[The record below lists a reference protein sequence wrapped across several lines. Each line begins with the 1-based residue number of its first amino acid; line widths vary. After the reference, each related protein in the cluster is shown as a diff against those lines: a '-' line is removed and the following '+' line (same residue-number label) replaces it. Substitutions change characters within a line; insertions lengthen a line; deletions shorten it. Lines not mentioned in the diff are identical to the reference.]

1 MLDGMDDHAPIGGV
15 ATSVDDLSSD
25 EREAYWNKVAETAR
39 TVFDLPDA
47 DAAVEGL
54 RHRLGEAS
62 PQTQLFFFHRD
73 PFQVAADLCQLRPV
87 ATTRQ
92 QNEAYLTML
101 RGAEDRG
108 ASDAGI
114 PAQPRP

>member
-1 MLDGMDDHAPIGGV
+1 MLDKIDDHVPTGV
-15 ATSVDDLSSD
+15 ATSVDDLSLA

-39 TVFDLPDA
+39 SVFDLSGA
-47 DAAVEGL
+47 DAAVELL

-92 QNEAYLTML
+92 QNEAYLTVL
-101 RGAEDRG
+101 QGVEVRGEPDGEVEA
-108 ASDAGI
+108 
-114 PAQPRP
+114 PPRP